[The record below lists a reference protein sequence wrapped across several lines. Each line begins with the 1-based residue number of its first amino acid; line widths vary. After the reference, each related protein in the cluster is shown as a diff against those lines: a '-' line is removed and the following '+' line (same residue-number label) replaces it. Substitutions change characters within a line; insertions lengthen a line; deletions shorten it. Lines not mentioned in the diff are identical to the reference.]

1 MRKIYLLIL
10 LLPIFSNAQQ
20 FEWANTFGGTQ
31 ADNAQR
37 VAPAPQGG
45 VFVAGNFQGPATFG
59 QSSVS
64 GYGFQDVYIAR
75 YSATGNLLWVKA
87 IGGSGNDQVSALA
100 ADPMGNVWVSGR
112 FTGNI
117 DVNPD
122 SAEEVLVSNPAN
134 GLDGFFVRL
143 QGETGALLDFVD
155 LTPGGV
161 IDIRSIRY
169 NYDNN
174 ELFLGGQF
182 SNTVDFDFGAGT
194 ASRSSFVFS
203 GDGFI
208 GKYDTDLNLQWIN
221 TIGSTTPVIDYVSSL
236 SFSNDGF
243 VYCTGLLG
251 GTADIDPGP
260 GTTNLTCATDAFLI
274 KYNSNTGALGWGFNL
289 GGNSIEL
296 GNQVLVTPDNQIL
309 LSGSVNSVSMDVD
322 PGFGNVILSTNGIS
336 AAPFLLRYTSAGAYV
351 NGFIAEGVSGLSASF
366 GTMAYTPENQLLL
379 SGSFTGTLT
388 LPSASGTVNLVSGAS
403 SDGFLIYL
411 NENNQLV
418 NLIQILGTGTQTVLD
433 IEMTN
438 SILHVVGQLEGN
450 TNPGADALNDVVP
463 SNNTLEGYLFRY
475 NLSPT
480 GNFTALTANPFA
492 LKAWPNP
499 AKDILNLNSQPND
512 AYRVQDLS
520 GKTVIGGVGNVLDMS
535 ALSPGM
541 YIITATTENG
551 PQQIR
556 VLRTAY

>member
-10 LLPIFSNAQQ
+10 LFPLIVNAQQ
-20 FEWANTFGGTQ
+20 FEWANTFGGPQ
-31 ADNAQR
+31 SDNAQR

-59 QSSVS
+59 QSTLN

-75 YSATGNLLWVKA
+75 YSSTGNLLWVKA

-100 ADPMGNVWVSGR
+100 TDPMGNVWVSGR

-134 GLDGFFVRL
+134 GLDGFLVRL
-143 QGETGALLDFVD
+143 QSETGALVDFVD

-169 NYDNN
+169 NYDSN
-174 ELFLGGQF
+174 ELYLGGQY
-182 SNTVDFDFGAGT
+182 SNTVDFDFGPGT

-274 KYNSNTGALGWGFNL
+274 KYNSNNGALSWGFNL

-296 GNQVLVTPDNQIL
+296 GNQVMVTPDNQVL

-322 PGFGNVILSTNGIS
+322 PGFANVILNTNGIS
-336 AAPFLLRYTSAGAYV
+336 AAPFLLRYTNSGTYV
-351 NGFIAEGVSGLSASF
+351 NGFIAEGLSGLSATF

-450 TNPGADALNDVVP
+450 TNPGADALNDVIP
-463 SNNTLEGYLFRY
+463 GNTTLEGYLFRY

-480 GNFTALTANPFA
+480 GGSNNFSSNEFEL
-492 LKAWPNP
+492 LAWPNP
-499 AKDILNLNSQPND
+499 TRDILNLNSKPND
-512 AYRVQDLS
+512 PYCVRDLS
-520 GKTVIGGVGNVLDMS
+520 GKTVMIGVGNCLDMS
-535 ALSPGM
+535 GLSAGM
-541 YIITATTENG
+541 YIVTASTEHG
-551 PQQIR
+551 PEQLR
-556 VLRTAY
+556 VLRSAY